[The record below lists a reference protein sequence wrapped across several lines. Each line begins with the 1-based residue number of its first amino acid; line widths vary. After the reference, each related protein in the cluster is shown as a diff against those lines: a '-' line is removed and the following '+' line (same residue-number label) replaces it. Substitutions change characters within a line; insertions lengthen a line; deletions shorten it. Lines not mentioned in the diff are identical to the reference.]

1 MTRRQGHE
9 KLYEIASEHGGYFTA
24 LEAREAGFDRHL
36 IKHHVRGGR
45 FARTRRGLYRLKQF
59 PPTPH
64 EELTAAWMAAGPE
77 AVVSHESALRLHG
90 LSDVIPR
97 RIHLTVPR
105 ELRWV
110 RRRVP
115 KGVLIHT
122 TVRRLSQKDVV
133 RRGTVRV
140 TSAARSIVDSAEA
153 GTGPEQ
159 IVASARQALRED
171 LTTRSRLLAAVQG
184 RSQRVADLV
193 KRAIEDTAR

>member
-1 MTRRQGHE
+1 M
-9 KLYEIASEHGGYFTA
+9 
-24 LEAREAGFDRHL
+24 
-36 IKHHVRGGR
+36 
-45 FARTRRGLYRLKQF
+45 
-59 PPTPH
+59 
-64 EELTAAWMAAGPE
+64 
-77 AVVSHESALRLHG
+77 